1 MRRFRDQKMR
11 RFRNKKMR
19 RFRARIRRIFFRFF
33 FLILRGFF
41 ARKRRI
47 FFSDP
52 KSEISKFDFFEKDAP
67 FSQTKDAP
75 FSRTFFSK
83 NPPKRHMKIAKMHPK
98 NRRELGASFQ
108 RYFRPPKTAHLFFQD
123 LPKTAHLFNTHF
135 CEFGASFFRENGA
148 SFRKI
153 APRKRRMSHAPDSGG
168 RK

>member
-75 FSRTFFSK
+75 FSRTFFFQK
-83 NPPKRHMKIAKMHPK
+83 PAKTPHE
-98 NRRELGASFQ
+98 NRQNAPQKSPRIRRIFSA
-108 RYFRPPKTAHLFFQD
+108 LFS
-123 LPKTAHLFNTHF
+123 P
-135 CEFGASFFRENGA
+135 SENGA
-148 SFRKI
+148 SFF
-153 APRKRRMSHAPDSGG
+153 SGPP
-168 RK
+168 